1 MSIISG
7 REMTIRS
14 FQCAKGMDG
23 NFTCN
28 FQHYFIT
35 ILPPVQKQIDDQ
47 ATVCSKSSN
56 FPKIFNRQIFKK
68 LFNTSR
74 FLLVDNGRLFLIRS
88 LKQMYR
94 GSPPYA
100 FFGTWKKPCYMKLV
114 LVGLYCGPLLT
125 LIPPL
130 TRT

>member
-1 MSIISG
+1 MKLKMKKIIPPHCVVG
-7 REMTIRS
+7 RRVGLKNLNRPK
-14 FQCAKGMDG
+14 C
-23 NFTCN
+23 TCTT
-28 FQHYFIT
+28 YYCI
-35 ILPPVQKQIDDQ
+35 
-47 ATVCSKSSN
+47 
-56 FPKIFNRQIFKK
+56 
-68 LFNTSR
+68 
-74 FLLVDNGRLFLIRS
+74 
-88 LKQMYR
+88 YR

>member
-1 MSIISG
+1 MQAFI
-7 REMTIRS
+7 
-14 FQCAKGMDG
+14 G
-23 NFTCN
+23 NSQKTN
-28 FQHYFIT
+28 NRRT
-35 ILPPVQKQIDDQ
+35 ILSRQKFFLANCRVGHPPVTTGPSETKGQR
-47 ATVCSKSSN
+47 TT
-56 FPKIFNRQIFKK
+56 P
-68 LFNTSR
+68 TH
-74 FLLVDNGRLFLIRS
+74 
-88 LKQMYR
+88 YR